1 MHVLSIIVQID
12 NFGNHM
18 MEYYLVGFSKFFF
31 SRKSEGVIVIKKMC
45 CREGGGLFTSTVSL
59 PGWCLSSLFS
69 DASLT
74 CTIFVHFLNNMLYF
88 TMQMF

>member
-1 MHVLSIIVQID
+1 
-12 NFGNHM
+12 M
-18 MEYYLVGFSKFFF
+18 MKYYLVGVSKFFF
-31 SRKSEGVIVIKKMC
+31 KEERGSNSDKKC
-45 CREGGGLFTSTVSL
+45 CREGGGLWGIISTVSV

-69 DASLT
+69 DASLS